1 MKKKVIYENECN
13 PVWSHTESVEFRTP
27 DDSTNDP
34 RFAVKKLSGIVFY
47 LTKDTLIRERTHVI
61 NGSDYTVRSEFSRN
75 NTTSFDELIKRLIE
89 AEISIRY
96 KNVS

>member
-13 PVWSHTESVEFRTP
+13 PVWSRTEKVEFRTP
-27 DDSTNDP
+27 DDGTNDP

-47 LTKDTLIRERTHVI
+47 LTKEKLIRERIHVI
-61 NGSDYTVRSEFSRN
+61 DGSDYTVRSEFNRN
-75 NTTSFDELIKRLIE
+75 TVTSFDRLIKRLIE
-89 AEISIRY
+89 AEIAIRY

>member
-1 MKKKVIYENECN
+1 MKKRVIYENECN
-13 PVWSHTESVEFRTP
+13 PVWSHTEKVEFRTP

-47 LTKDTLIRERTHVI
+47 LTKYTLIRERIHVI
-61 NGSDYTVRSEFSRN
+61 DGSDYTVRSEFSRSN
-75 NTTSFDELIKRLIE
+75 DVSFDALIKRLIE

>member
-1 MKKKVIYENECN
+1 MKRKVIYENECN

-47 LTKDTLIRERTHVI
+47 LTKEKLIRERIHVI
-61 NGSDYTVRSEFSRN
+61 DASDYTVRSEFNRN
-75 NTTSFDELIKRLIE
+75 TVTSFDGLIKRLIE
-89 AEISIRY
+89 VEIAIRY

>member
-1 MKKKVIYENECN
+1 MKRKVIYENECN

-47 LTKDTLIRERTHVI
+47 LTKDKLIRERIHVI
-61 NGSDYTVRSEFSRN
+61 DGSDYTVRSEFNRSN
-75 NTTSFDELIKRLIE
+75 DVSFDALIKRLIE

>member
-47 LTKDTLIRERTHVI
+47 LTKEKLIRERIHVI
-61 NGSDYTVRSEFSRN
+61 DGSDYTVQSEFNRN
-75 NTTSFDELIKRLIE
+75 TVTSFDRLIKRLIE
-89 AEISIRY
+89 AEIAIRF

>member
-1 MKKKVIYENECN
+1 MKRKVIYENECN

-27 DDSTNDP
+27 DDVTNDP

-47 LTKDTLIRERTHVI
+47 LTKEKLVRERIHVI
-61 NGSDYTVRSEFSRN
+61 DGSDYTVRSEFLRSD
-75 NTTSFDELIKRLIE
+75 TVSFDRLIKRLIE
-89 AEISIRY
+89 AEVSIRY